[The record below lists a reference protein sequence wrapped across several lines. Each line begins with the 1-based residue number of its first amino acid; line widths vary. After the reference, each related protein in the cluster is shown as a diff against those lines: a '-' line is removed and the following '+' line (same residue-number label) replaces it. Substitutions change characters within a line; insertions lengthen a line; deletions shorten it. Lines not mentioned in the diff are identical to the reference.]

1 MAEDSTDGVRA
12 GPRGMPDV
20 DAYRRLKLVL
30 FDVDGVLTDGR
41 IIHDAQG
48 IESKFFDVRDGAGM
62 TFLRMADLM
71 VGIVTGRSSPV
82 VDIRAREL
90 KIPPERVKQ
99 GALRKWP
106 IVEQM
111 LSDAK
116 STAAETAYVGDDL
129 IDTPVLEKVGLACSV
144 CDAHA
149 DAIKL
154 SHVVATRPGG
164 RGGVRQ
170 ICEHILKR
178 RDDGSWEKALNKYLG
193 KA

>member
-1 MAEDSTDGVRA
+1 MAENQIGDVRA

-20 DAYRRLKLVL
+20 DAYRRLKLVI

-41 IIHDAQG
+41 IIHDAHG

-71 VGIVTGRSSPV
+71 LGIVTGRSSPV
-82 VDIRAREL
+82 VEIRAREL
-90 KIPPERVKQ
+90 KIPLERVKQ

-106 IVEQM
+106 VVEQM
-111 LSDAK
+111 LSDNK
-116 STAAETAYVGDDL
+116 VTAEETAFVGDDL

-144 CDAHA
+144 SDAHA
-149 DAIKL
+149 DAISL
-154 SHVVATRPGG
+154 SHVVSTRPGG

-178 RDDGSWEKALNKYLG
+178 RDDGSWEKAMNKYLG
-193 KA
+193 RA